1 VLEEA
6 LLLAMTVA
14 CLELRRGRG
23 KGDGAGSRALFPASL
38 PEKPCSRWS
47 ARNSGIEPIKLIS
60 RISSVSAHPFDT
72 NSAGRLNL

>member
-47 ARNSGIEPIKLIS
+47 AE
-60 RISSVSAHPFDT
+60 
-72 NSAGRLNL
+72 